1 MITLLLF
8 GSFFLFLAL
17 GIPVAF
23 SLGLAAVTVLITT
36 DGFQVLDVVPSVM
49 FPSMSSGTL
58 LAIPFFI
65 LAGIVMQYTG
75 ISQRLVDLAFL
86 VFGRFS
92 HGLAAVTIISAFF
105 FSAISGSGPATVAAI
120 GAILIP
126 ALVRNGYQKKHA
138 VSLVAASGLMG
149 IVVPPSIAFIIF
161 AVVASEFGSISITR
175 LFIAG
180 IVPGIIMALAFFIA
194 ALFVPRVRELAGLPV
209 KSGRGLLAAGT
220 GPSTTSGA
228 EAVVTSDSTVGPAT
242 ASPTPSTASESG
254 MTRTR
259 LLKTGTAGTSG
270 PTTGRATSAGSG
282 ATTAGAGSMT
292 GSGNGTVGVTGT
304 GTHAEGS
311 FGEFLAALVKAI
323 PGLLIPVIILG
334 GIYGGIFTPTEAGAV
349 ASVFAL
355 LVGFF
360 VYRELKL
367 PDLPKVFL
375 ESGVSTAVIM
385 FIVGVASLFSYVI
398 TVEGIAETVSTA
410 VLSVTDNK
418 FVILAVITII
428 LLIVGAFVD
437 AISAFYLFIPILVP
451 ILLGVGVD
459 MTTIGVFMTVNLAIG
474 LFTLPVGLNLYVG
487 AGIGKIRIEEV
498 IRGVMPFLIAAII
511 ALLLITYIPAISN
524 WLPDLLD
531 VG

>member
-1 MITLLLF
+1 MIALLLF
-8 GSFFLFLAL
+8 GSFFLFLGL

-23 SLGLAAVTVLITT
+23 ALGLSAVVTLVTT
-36 DGFQVLDVVPSVM
+36 DGVQVLDVVPSVM

-86 VFGRFS
+86 IFGRLR

-138 VSLVAASGLMG
+138 VSLVAASGSMG

-161 AVVASEFGSISITR
+161 AVVAAEFGKISISR

-209 KSGRGLLAAGT
+209 KAKT
-220 GPSTTSGA
+220 GA
-228 EAVVTSDSTVGPAT
+228 EAGPGS
-242 ASPTPSTASESG
+242 AS
-254 MTRTR
+254 
-259 LLKTGTAGTSG
+259 TGT
-270 PTTGRATSAGSG
+270 
-282 ATTAGAGSMT
+282 TAT
-292 GSGNGTVGVTGT
+292 GSGSGSAGNGGSGDGAAGGKTQLLTTNGKAASASSGSSGSGVGTVDPTVTVNP
-304 GTHAEGS
+304 EGG
-311 FGEFLAALVKAI
+311 FGEIMTALVKAI

-349 ASVFAL
+349 ASVYAL
-355 LVGFF
+355 IVGVF
-360 VYRELKL
+360 VYRELTWK
-367 PDLPKVFL
+367 DMPKVFL

-398 TVEGIAETVSTA
+398 TVEGVADRISTA
-410 VLSVTDNK
+410 VLGVTDNK
-418 FVILAVITII
+418 YLILAAITII

-451 ILLGVGVD
+451 ILIGVGVD

-474 LFTLPVGLNLYVG
+474 LFTPPVGLNLYVG
-487 AGIGKIRIEEV
+487 AGIGKVKLEEV
-498 IRGVMPFLIAAII
+498 LRGVVPFLICAII

-524 WLPDLLD
+524 WLPDLLG

>member
-1 MITLLLF
+1 MIALLLF
-8 GSFFLFLAL
+8 GSFFLFLGL

-23 SLGLAAVTVLITT
+23 ALGLSAVVTLVTT
-36 DGFQVLDVVPSVM
+36 DGVQVLDVVPSVM

-86 VFGRFS
+86 IFGRLR

-138 VSLVAASGLMG
+138 VSLVAASGSMG

-161 AVVASEFGSISITR
+161 AVVAAEFGSISISR

-209 KSGRGLLAAGT
+209 KAK
-220 GPSTTSGA
+220 PGA
-228 EAVVTSDSTVGPAT
+228 EAGPGSPAT
-242 ASPTPSTASESG
+242 GASA
-254 MTRTR
+254 
-259 LLKTGTAGTSG
+259 
-270 PTTGRATSAGSG
+270 AGSG
-282 ATTAGAGSMT
+282 DGAAAGKTQLLTKNGKAASAESGSSGAGV
-292 GSGNGTVGVTGT
+292 GTVDPTVTVNP
-304 GTHAEGS
+304 EGG
-311 FGEFLAALVKAI
+311 FGEILTALVKAI

-349 ASVFAL
+349 ASVYAL
-355 LVGFF
+355 IVGVF
-360 VYRELKL
+360 VYRELTWK
-367 PDLPKVFL
+367 DMPKVFL

-398 TVEGIAETVSTA
+398 TVEGVADRISTA
-410 VLSVTDNK
+410 VLGVTDNK
-418 FVILAVITII
+418 YLILAAITII

-451 ILLGVGVD
+451 ILIGVGVD

-474 LFTLPVGLNLYVG
+474 LFTPPVGLNLYVG
-487 AGIGKIRIEEV
+487 AGIGKVKLEEV
-498 IRGVMPFLIAAII
+498 VRGVVPFLICAII

-524 WLPDLLD
+524 WLPDLLG

>member
-1 MITLLLF
+1 MIALLLF
-8 GSFFLFLAL
+8 GSFFLFLGL

-23 SLGLAAVTVLITT
+23 ALGLSAVVTLVTT
-36 DGFQVLDVVPSVM
+36 DGVQVLDVVPSVM

-86 VFGRFS
+86 IFGRLR

-138 VSLVAASGLMG
+138 VSLVAASGSMG

-161 AVVASEFGSISITR
+161 AVVAAEFGKISISR

-209 KSGRGLLAAGT
+209 KAKT
-220 GPSTTSGA
+220 GA
-228 EAVVTSDSTVGPAT
+228 EAGPGS
-242 ASPTPSTASESG
+242 AS
-254 MTRTR
+254 
-259 LLKTGTAGTSG
+259 TGT
-270 PTTGRATSAGSG
+270 
-282 ATTAGAGSMT
+282 TAT
-292 GSGNGTVGVTGT
+292 GSGSGSAGNGGSGDGAAGGKTQLLTTNGKAASASSGSSGSGVGTVDPTVTVNP
-304 GTHAEGS
+304 EGG
-311 FGEFLAALVKAI
+311 FGEIMTALVKAI

-349 ASVFAL
+349 ASVYAL
-355 LVGFF
+355 IVGVF
-360 VYRELKL
+360 VYRELGWK
-367 PDLPKVFL
+367 DMPKVFL

-398 TVEGIAETVSTA
+398 TVEGVADRISTA
-410 VLSVTDNK
+410 VLGVTDNK
-418 FVILAVITII
+418 YLILAAITII

-451 ILLGVGVD
+451 ILIGVGVD

-474 LFTLPVGLNLYVG
+474 LFTPPVGLNLYVG
-487 AGIGKIRIEEV
+487 AGIGKAKLEEV
-498 IRGVMPFLIAAII
+498 VRGILPFLVCAIV

-524 WLPDLLD
+524 WLPDLLG

>member
-23 SLGLAAVTVLITT
+23 ALGLSAVTVLITT
-36 DGFQVLDVVPSVM
+36 DGLQVLDVVPSVM

-58 LAIPFFI
+58 LAIPFFV

-126 ALVRNGYQKKHA
+126 ALIRNGYQKKHA
-138 VSLVAASGLMG
+138 VSLVAASGSMG

-180 IVPGIIMALAFFIA
+180 IVPGVIMAVAFFIA

-209 KSGRGLLAAGT
+209 KSGKGLLAAGNDRE
-220 GPSTTSGA
+220 TTAGS
-228 EAVVTSDSTVGPAT
+228 EAVVSSDSTVA
-242 ASPTPSTASESG
+242 STASTGGTGS
-254 MTRTR
+254 TKTR
-259 LLKTGTAGTSG
+259 LLSAGKAGTQAATTGPAASAESTTATGT
-270 PTTGRATSAGSG
+270 P
-282 ATTAGAGSMT
+282 
-292 GSGNGTVGVTGT
+292 
-304 GTHAEGS
+304 AEGS

-355 LVGFF
+355 LVGIF
-360 VYRELKL
+360 VYRELKW

-398 TVEGIAETVSTA
+398 TVEGIAETVSAA
-410 VLSVTDNK
+410 VLGITDNK

-451 ILLGVGVD
+451 ILLAVGVD

-474 LFTLPVGLNLYVG
+474 LFTPPVGLNLYVG
-487 AGIGKIRIEEV
+487 AGIGKVRLEEV
-498 IRGVMPFLIAAII
+498 VRGIMPFLICAII
-511 ALLLITYIPAISN
+511 ALLFITYIPAISN
-524 WLPDLLD
+524 WLPDLLG

>member
-1 MITLLLF
+1 MIALLLF
-8 GSFFLFLAL
+8 GSFFLFLGL

-23 SLGLAAVTVLITT
+23 ALGLSAVVTLVTT
-36 DGFQVLDVVPSVM
+36 DGVQVLDVVPSVM

-86 VFGRFS
+86 IFGRLR

-138 VSLVAASGLMG
+138 VSLVAASGSMG

-161 AVVASEFGSISITR
+161 AVVAAEFGKISISR

-209 KSGRGLLAAGT
+209 KAK
-220 GPSTTSGA
+220 PGA
-228 EAVVTSDSTVGPAT
+228 EAGPGSPAT
-242 ASPTPSTASESG
+242 GASA
-254 MTRTR
+254 
-259 LLKTGTAGTSG
+259 
-270 PTTGRATSAGSG
+270 AGSG
-282 ATTAGAGSMT
+282 DGAAAGKTQLLTKNGKAASAESGS
-292 GSGNGTVGVTGT
+292 SGADVGTVDPTVTVNP
-304 GTHAEGS
+304 EGG
-311 FGEFLAALVKAI
+311 FGEILTALVKAI

-349 ASVFAL
+349 ASVYAL
-355 LVGFF
+355 IVGVF
-360 VYRELKL
+360 VYRELTWK
-367 PDLPKVFL
+367 DMPKVFL

-398 TVEGIAETVSTA
+398 TVEGVADRISTA
-410 VLSVTDNK
+410 VLGVTDNK
-418 FVILAVITII
+418 YLILAAITII

-451 ILLGVGVD
+451 ILIGVGVD

-474 LFTLPVGLNLYVG
+474 LFTPPVGLNLYVG
-487 AGIGKIRIEEV
+487 AGIGKVKLEEV
-498 IRGVMPFLIAAII
+498 VRGVVPFLICAII

-524 WLPDLLD
+524 WLPDLLG

>member
-1 MITLLLF
+1 MIALLLF
-8 GSFFLFLAL
+8 GSFFLFLGL

-23 SLGLAAVTVLITT
+23 ALGLSAVVTLVTT
-36 DGFQVLDVVPSVM
+36 DGVQVLDVVPSVM

-86 VFGRFS
+86 IFGRLR

-138 VSLVAASGLMG
+138 VSLVAASGSMG

-161 AVVASEFGSISITR
+161 AVVAAEFGKISISR

-209 KSGRGLLAAGT
+209 KAKT
-220 GPSTTSGA
+220 GA
-228 EAVVTSDSTVGPAT
+228 EAGPGS
-242 ASPTPSTASESG
+242 AS
-254 MTRTR
+254 
-259 LLKTGTAGTSG
+259 TGT
-270 PTTGRATSAGSG
+270 
-282 ATTAGAGSMT
+282 TAT
-292 GSGNGTVGVTGT
+292 GSGSGSAGNGGSGDGAAGGKTQLLTTNGKAASASSGSSGSGVGTVDPTVTVNP
-304 GTHAEGS
+304 EGG
-311 FGEFLAALVKAI
+311 FGEIMTALVKAI

-349 ASVFAL
+349 ASVYAL
-355 LVGFF
+355 IVGVF
-360 VYRELKL
+360 VYRELGWK
-367 PDLPKVFL
+367 DMPKVFL

-398 TVEGIAETVSTA
+398 TVEGVADRISTA
-410 VLSVTDNK
+410 VLGVTDNK
-418 FVILAVITII
+418 YLILAAITII

-451 ILLGVGVD
+451 ILIGVGVD

-474 LFTLPVGLNLYVG
+474 LFTPPVGLNLYVG
-487 AGIGKIRIEEV
+487 AGIGKVRLEEV
-498 IRGVMPFLIAAII
+498 VRGVLPFLVCAII

-524 WLPDLLD
+524 WLPDLLG

>member
-8 GSFFLFLAL
+8 GSFFLFLGL

-23 SLGLAAVTVLITT
+23 ALGLASVTTLITT
-36 DGFQVLDVVPSVM
+36 DGVQALDVVPSVM

-58 LAIPFFI
+58 LAIPFFV

-86 VFGRFS
+86 IFGRFS

-126 ALVRNGYQKKHA
+126 ALVRNGYAKKHA
-138 VSLVAASGLMG
+138 VSLVAASGSMG

-161 AVVASEFGSISITR
+161 AVVASEFGSISISR

-194 ALFVPRVRELAGLPV
+194 ALFVPRVREIAGLPV
-209 KSGRGLLAAGT
+209 KSGKALLATGSGGT
-220 GPSTTSGA
+220 T
-228 EAVVTSDSTVGPAT
+228 E
-242 ASPTPSTASESG
+242 ESG
-254 MTRTR
+254 
-259 LLKTGTAGTSG
+259 TATL
-270 PTTGRATSAGSG
+270 ASAGSDASG
-282 ATTAGAGSMT
+282 GTEAEAGAGGSAPVATVDPEGGISEIMT
-292 GSGNGTVGVTGT
+292 
-304 GTHAEGS
+304 
-311 FGEFLAALVKAI
+311 ALVKAI

-349 ASVFAL
+349 ASVYAL
-355 LVGFF
+355 IVGVF
-360 VYRELKL
+360 VYRELGWK
-367 PDLPKVFL
+367 DMPKVFL

-398 TVEGIAETVSTA
+398 TVEGIAERISTA
-410 VLSVTDNK
+410 VLGVTDNK
-418 FVILAVITII
+418 YLILAVITII

-474 LFTLPVGLNLYVG
+474 LFTPPVGLNLYVG
-487 AGIGKIRIEEV
+487 AGIGKVRLEEV
-498 IRGVMPFLIAAII
+498 VRGIMPFLICAVI

-524 WLPDLLD
+524 WLPDLLG

>member
-1 MITLLLF
+1 MIALLLF
-8 GSFFLFLAL
+8 GSFFLFLGL

-23 SLGLAAVTVLITT
+23 ALGLSAVVTLVTT
-36 DGFQVLDVVPSVM
+36 DGVQVLDVVPSVM

-86 VFGRFS
+86 IFGRLR

-138 VSLVAASGLMG
+138 VSLVAASGSMG

-161 AVVASEFGSISITR
+161 AVVAAEFGSISISR

-209 KSGRGLLAAGT
+209 KAK
-220 GPSTTSGA
+220 PGA
-228 EAVVTSDSTVGPAT
+228 EAGPGSPAT
-242 ASPTPSTASESG
+242 GASASGSGDGAAAGKTQLLTKNGKAASAESG
-254 MTRTR
+254 
-259 LLKTGTAGTSG
+259 S
-270 PTTGRATSAGSG
+270 SG
-282 ATTAGAGSMT
+282 ADV
-292 GSGNGTVGVTGT
+292 GTVDPTVTVNPHG
-304 GTHAEGS
+304 G
-311 FGEFLAALVKAI
+311 FGEILTALVKAI

-349 ASVFAL
+349 ASVYAL
-355 LVGFF
+355 IVGVF
-360 VYRELKL
+360 VYRELTWK
-367 PDLPKVFL
+367 DMPKVFL

-398 TVEGIAETVSTA
+398 TVEGCGRPD
-410 VLSVTDNK
+410 LD
-418 FVILAVITII
+418 
-428 LLIVGAFVD
+428 G
-437 AISAFYLFIPILVP
+437 
-451 ILLGVGVD
+451 
-459 MTTIGVFMTVNLAIG
+459 
-474 LFTLPVGLNLYVG
+474 G
-487 AGIGKIRIEEV
+487 AGR
-498 IRGVMPFLIAAII
+498 
-511 ALLLITYIPAISN
+511 
-524 WLPDLLD
+524 
-531 VG
+531 

>member
-8 GSFFLFLAL
+8 GTFFLFLAL

-23 SLGLAAVTVLITT
+23 SLGLSAVTVLITT
-36 DGFQVLDVVPSVM
+36 DGLQVLDVVPSVM

-126 ALVRNGYQKKHA
+126 ALVRNGYQRKHA
-138 VSLVAASGLMG
+138 VSLVAASGSMG

-209 KSGRGLLAAGT
+209 KTGT
-220 GPSTTSGA
+220 RPVTAGA
-228 EAVVTSDSTVGPAT
+228 ETSAAKSGPAAPSGSGTVGTAASAGANTPSAGVGPA
-242 ASPTPSTASESG
+242 
-254 MTRTR
+254 
-259 LLKTGTAGTSG
+259 
-270 PTTGRATSAGSG
+270 
-282 ATTAGAGSMT
+282 
-292 GSGNGTVGVTGT
+292 NGTGAVTGT
-304 GTHAEGS
+304 GEGG
-311 FGEFLAALVKAI
+311 FGEFLTALIKAI

-355 LVGFF
+355 AVGVF
-360 VYRELKL
+360 VYRELTWTT
-367 PDLPKVFL
+367 LPKVFL
-375 ESGVSTAVIM
+375 EAGVSTAVIM

-398 TVEGIAETVSTA
+398 TVEGIAETVSSA
-410 VLSVTDNK
+410 VLGVTDNK
-418 FVILAVITII
+418 FIILAAITVI

-474 LFTLPVGLNLYVG
+474 LFTPPVGLNLYVG
-487 AGIGKIRIEEV
+487 AGIGKVRIEEV
-498 IRGVMPFLIAAII
+498 VRGVMPFLIAAII

-524 WLPDLLD
+524 WLPDLLG

>member
-1 MITLLLF
+1 MIELLLF

-23 SLGLAAVTVLITT
+23 SLGLSAVTVLITT
-36 DGFQVLDVVPSVM
+36 DGLQVLDVVPSVM

-58 LAIPFFI
+58 LAIPFFV
-65 LAGIVMQYTG
+65 LAGIIMQYTG
-75 ISQRLVDLAFL
+75 ISQRLIDLAFI

-126 ALVRNGYQKKHA
+126 ALVRNGYAKKHA
-138 VSLVAASGLMG
+138 ISLVAASGSMG

-161 AVVASEFGSISITR
+161 AVVASEYGSISISR

-180 IVPGIIMALAFFIA
+180 IVPGIIMAAAFFIA
-194 ALFVPRVRELAGLPV
+194 ALFVPRVRDLAGLPV
-209 KSGRGLLAAGT
+209 KSGRGSRSET
-220 GPSTTSGA
+220 IGA
-228 EAVVTSDSTVGPAT
+228 EANAASAGAT
-242 ASPTPSTASESG
+242 AS
-254 MTRTR
+254 
-259 LLKTGTAGTSG
+259 AGTSG
-270 PTTGRATSAGSG
+270 TRTLTSAGSG
-282 ATTAGAGSMT
+282 GTAHPGSSNGAGSGDGPVPAPT
-292 GSGNGTVGVTGT
+292 DTVDPNGGL
-304 GTHAEGS
+304 A
-311 FGEFLAALVKAI
+311 EFLSLLVKAI

-355 LVGFF
+355 AVGIF
-360 VYRELKL
+360 VYRELKWT
-367 PDLPKVFL
+367 DLPKVFL

-398 TVEGIAETVSTA
+398 TVEGVADRVSTA
-410 VLSVTDNK
+410 VLGVTDNK

-451 ILLGVGVD
+451 ILIGVGVD

-474 LFTLPVGLNLYVG
+474 LFTPPVGLNLYVG
-487 AGIGKIRIEEV
+487 AGIGKARLEDV
-498 IRGVMPFLIAAII
+498 VRGILPFLICAII

-524 WLPDLLD
+524 WLPDLLG

>member
-1 MITLLLF
+1 MIALLLF
-8 GSFFLFLAL
+8 GSFFLFLGL

-23 SLGLAAVTVLITT
+23 ALGLSAVVTLITT
-36 DGFQVLDVVPSVM
+36 DGVQVLDVVPSVM

-86 VFGRFS
+86 IFGRFS

-138 VSLVAASGLMG
+138 VSLVAASGSMG

-161 AVVASEFGSISITR
+161 AVVAAEFGSISISR

-180 IVPGIIMALAFFIA
+180 IVPGIIMAAAFFIA

-209 KSGRGLLAAGT
+209 KAG
-220 GPSTTSGA
+220 PRA
-228 EAVVTSDSTVGPAT
+228 EAAARSTSTVT
-242 ASPTPSTASESG
+242 SESG
-254 MTRTR
+254 
-259 LLKTGTAGTSG
+259 SV
-270 PTTGRATSAGSG
+270 
-282 ATTAGAGSMT
+282 GAGSAGNGSVGNG
-292 GSGNGTVGVTGT
+292 GSGDGAAGGRTQLLTTKGRAASASSGSGVGSVDPTVTVDV
-304 GTHAEGS
+304 EGG
-311 FGEFLAALVKAI
+311 FGEVMTALVKAI

-349 ASVFAL
+349 ASVYAL
-355 LVGFF
+355 IVGVF
-360 VYRELKL
+360 VYRELTWK
-367 PDLPKVFL
+367 DMPKVFL

-398 TVEGIAETVSTA
+398 TVEGVADRISTA

-418 FVILAVITII
+418 YLILAAITII

-451 ILLGVGVD
+451 ILIGVGVD

-474 LFTLPVGLNLYVG
+474 LFTPPVGLNLYVG
-487 AGIGKIRIEEV
+487 AGIGKIRLEEV
-498 IRGVMPFLIAAII
+498 VRGVVPFLICAII

-524 WLPDLLD
+524 WLPDLLG

>member
-23 SLGLAAVTVLITT
+23 ALGLSAVTVLITT
-36 DGFQVLDVVPSVM
+36 DGLQVLDVVPSVM

-58 LAIPFFI
+58 LAIPFFV

-126 ALVRNGYQKKHA
+126 ALIRNGYQKKHA
-138 VSLVAASGLMG
+138 VSLVAASGSMG

-180 IVPGIIMALAFFIA
+180 IVPGVIMALAFFIA

-209 KSGRGLLAAGT
+209 KSGKGLLAAGRE
-220 GPSTTSGA
+220 PATTTGA
-228 EAVVTSDSTVGPAT
+228 EAAVSSDSTASSTPASALAAGT
-242 ASPTPSTASESG
+242 DGNGATK
-254 MTRTR
+254 TR
-259 LLKTGTAGTSG
+259 LLKADKAGTSVSTSG
-270 PTTGRATSAGSG
+270 PATSADIGV
-282 ATTAGAGSMT
+282 TT
-292 GSGNGTVGVTGT
+292 GSGNGTGGVTGPSAP
-304 GTHAEGS
+304 AEGS
-311 FGEFLAALVKAI
+311 FAEFLAALVKAI

-355 LVGFF
+355 LVGVF

-398 TVEGIAETVSTA
+398 TVEGIADTVSSA
-410 VLSVTDNK
+410 VLGVTDNK

-451 ILLGVGVD
+451 ILLEVGVD

-474 LFTLPVGLNLYVG
+474 LFTPPVGLNLYVG
-487 AGIGKIRIEEV
+487 AGIGKVRLEEV
-498 IRGVMPFLIAAII
+498 VRGIMPFLICAII
-511 ALLLITYIPAISN
+511 ALLFITYVPAISN
-524 WLPDLLD
+524 WLPDLLG

>member
-1 MITLLLF
+1 MIALLLF
-8 GSFFLFLAL
+8 GSFFLFLGL

-23 SLGLAAVTVLITT
+23 ALGLSAVVTLVTT
-36 DGFQVLDVVPSVM
+36 DGVQVLDVVPSVM

-86 VFGRFS
+86 IFGRLR

-138 VSLVAASGLMG
+138 VSLVAASGSMG

-161 AVVASEFGSISITR
+161 AVVAAEFGKISISR

-209 KSGRGLLAAGT
+209 KTKTGAEAGT
-220 GPSTTSGA
+220 G
-228 EAVVTSDSTVGPAT
+228 T
-242 ASPTPSTASESG
+242 ASTGAS
-254 MTRTR
+254 
-259 LLKTGTAGTSG
+259 A
-270 PTTGRATSAGSG
+270 AGSG
-282 ATTAGAGSMT
+282 DGAAAGKTQLLTKNGKAASARSGSSGAGV
-292 GSGNGTVGVTGT
+292 GTADPTVTVNPAG
-304 GTHAEGS
+304 G
-311 FGEFLAALVKAI
+311 FGEILTALVKAI

-349 ASVFAL
+349 ASVYAL
-355 LVGFF
+355 IVGVF
-360 VYRELKL
+360 VYRELTWK
-367 PDLPKVFL
+367 DMPKVFL

-398 TVEGIAETVSTA
+398 TVEGVADRISAA
-410 VLSVTDNK
+410 VLGVTDNK
-418 FVILAVITII
+418 YLILAAITIV

-451 ILLGVGVD
+451 ILIGVGVD

-474 LFTLPVGLNLYVG
+474 LFTPPVGLNLYVG
-487 AGIGKIRIEEV
+487 AGIEKVKLEEV
-498 IRGVMPFLIAAII
+498 LRGVVPFLICAII

-524 WLPDLLD
+524 WLPDLLG

>member
-1 MITLLLF
+1 MIALLLF
-8 GSFFLFLAL
+8 GSFFLFLGL

-23 SLGLAAVTVLITT
+23 ALGLSAVVTLVTT
-36 DGFQVLDVVPSVM
+36 DGVQVLDVVPSVM

-86 VFGRFS
+86 IFGRLR

-138 VSLVAASGLMG
+138 VSLVAASGSMG

-161 AVVASEFGSISITR
+161 AVVAAEFGKISISR

-209 KSGRGLLAAGT
+209 KAKPGAEAGT
-220 GPSTTSGA
+220 G
-228 EAVVTSDSTVGPAT
+228 T
-242 ASPTPSTASESG
+242 ASTGAS
-254 MTRTR
+254 
-259 LLKTGTAGTSG
+259 A
-270 PTTGRATSAGSG
+270 AGSG
-282 ATTAGAGSMT
+282 DGAAAGKTQLLTKNGKAASAESGS
-292 GSGNGTVGVTGT
+292 SGADVGTVDPTVTVNP
-304 GTHAEGS
+304 EGG
-311 FGEFLAALVKAI
+311 FGEILTALVKAI

-349 ASVFAL
+349 ASVYAL
-355 LVGFF
+355 IVGVF
-360 VYRELKL
+360 VYRELGWK
-367 PDLPKVFL
+367 DMPKVFL

-398 TVEGIAETVSTA
+398 TVEGVADRISTA
-410 VLSVTDNK
+410 VLGVTDNK
-418 FVILAVITII
+418 YLILAAITII

-451 ILLGVGVD
+451 ILIGVGVD

-474 LFTLPVGLNLYVG
+474 LFTPPVGLNLYVG
-487 AGIGKIRIEEV
+487 AGIGKVKLEEV
-498 IRGVMPFLIAAII
+498 VRGIMPFLICAII
-511 ALLLITYIPAISN
+511 ALLFITYIPAISN
-524 WLPDLLD
+524 WLPDLLG

>member
-1 MITLLLF
+1 MIALLLF
-8 GSFFLFLAL
+8 GSFFLFLGL

-23 SLGLAAVTVLITT
+23 ALGLSAVVTLVTT
-36 DGFQVLDVVPSVM
+36 DGVQVLDVVPSVM

-86 VFGRFS
+86 IFGRLR

-138 VSLVAASGLMG
+138 VSLVAASGSMG

-161 AVVASEFGSISITR
+161 AVVAAEFGKISISR

-209 KSGRGLLAAGT
+209 KAK
-220 GPSTTSGA
+220 PGA
-228 EAVVTSDSTVGPAT
+228 EAGP
-242 ASPTPSTASESG
+242 
-254 MTRTR
+254 
-259 LLKTGTAGTSG
+259 GTAA
-270 PTTGRATSAGSG
+270 TGASAAGSG
-282 ATTAGAGSMT
+282 DGAAAGRTQLLTKNGKAASASSGSSGAGV
-292 GSGNGTVGVTGT
+292 GTTDPTVTVNP
-304 GTHAEGS
+304 EGG
-311 FGEFLAALVKAI
+311 FGEILTALVKAI

-349 ASVFAL
+349 ASVYAL
-355 LVGFF
+355 IVGVF
-360 VYRELKL
+360 VYRELTWK
-367 PDLPKVFL
+367 DMPKVFL

-398 TVEGIAETVSTA
+398 TVEGVADRISTA
-410 VLSVTDNK
+410 VLGVTDNK
-418 FVILAVITII
+418 YLILAAITII

-451 ILLGVGVD
+451 ILIGVGVD

-474 LFTLPVGLNLYVG
+474 LFTPPVGLNLYVG
-487 AGIGKIRIEEV
+487 AGIGKVKLEEV
-498 IRGVMPFLIAAII
+498 LRGVVPFLICAII

-524 WLPDLLD
+524 WLPDLLG

>member
-1 MITLLLF
+1 MIALLLF
-8 GSFFLFLAL
+8 GSFFLFLGL

-23 SLGLAAVTVLITT
+23 ALGLSAVVTLVTT
-36 DGFQVLDVVPSVM
+36 DGVQVLDVVPSVM

-86 VFGRFS
+86 IFGRLR

-138 VSLVAASGLMG
+138 VSLVAASGSMG

-161 AVVASEFGSISITR
+161 AVVAAEFGKISISR

-209 KSGRGLLAAGT
+209 KAKT
-220 GPSTTSGA
+220 GA
-228 EAVVTSDSTVGPAT
+228 EAGPGS
-242 ASPTPSTASESG
+242 AS
-254 MTRTR
+254 
-259 LLKTGTAGTSG
+259 TGT
-270 PTTGRATSAGSG
+270 
-282 ATTAGAGSMT
+282 TAT
-292 GSGNGTVGVTGT
+292 GSGSGSAGNGGSGDGAAGGKTQLLTTNGKAASASSGSSGSGVGTVDPTVTVNP
-304 GTHAEGS
+304 EGG
-311 FGEFLAALVKAI
+311 FGEIMTALVKAI

-349 ASVFAL
+349 ASVYAL
-355 LVGFF
+355 IVGVF
-360 VYRELKL
+360 VYRELTWK
-367 PDLPKVFL
+367 DMPKVFL

-398 TVEGIAETVSTA
+398 TVEGVADRISTA
-410 VLSVTDNK
+410 VLGVTDNK
-418 FVILAVITII
+418 YLILAAITII

-451 ILLGVGVD
+451 ILIGVGVD

-474 LFTLPVGLNLYVG
+474 LFTPPVGLNLYVG
-487 AGIGKIRIEEV
+487 AGIGKVKLEEV
-498 IRGVMPFLIAAII
+498 VRGVVPFLICAII

-524 WLPDLLD
+524 WLPDLLG

>member
-1 MITLLLF
+1 MIALLLF
-8 GSFFLFLAL
+8 GSFFLFLGL

-23 SLGLAAVTVLITT
+23 ALGLSAVVTLVTT
-36 DGFQVLDVVPSVM
+36 DGVQVLDVVPSVM

-86 VFGRFS
+86 IFGRLR

-138 VSLVAASGLMG
+138 VSLVAASGSMG

-161 AVVASEFGSISITR
+161 AVVAAEFGKISITR

-180 IVPGIIMALAFFIA
+180 IVPGIIMALAFFVA

-209 KSGRGLLAAGT
+209 KAKT
-220 GPSTTSGA
+220 GA
-228 EAVVTSDSTVGPAT
+228 EAVAGSASTGTPASSTAGADSAGNGGTSDSAAAGRTQLLT
-242 ASPTPSTASESG
+242 ANGKAASASSG
-254 MTRTR
+254 SSGSGV
-259 LLKTGTAGTSG
+259 GTAD
-270 PTTGRATSAGSG
+270 P
-282 ATTAGAGSMT
+282 MV
-292 GSGNGTVGVTGT
+292 TVNP
-304 GTHAEGS
+304 EGG
-311 FGEFLAALVKAI
+311 FGEILTALVKAI

-349 ASVFAL
+349 ASVYAL
-355 LVGFF
+355 IVGVF
-360 VYRELKL
+360 VYRELTWK
-367 PDLPKVFL
+367 DMPKVFL

-398 TVEGIAETVSTA
+398 TVEGVADRISTA
-410 VLSVTDNK
+410 VLGVTDNK
-418 FVILAVITII
+418 YLILAAITII

-451 ILLGVGVD
+451 ILIGVGVD

-474 LFTLPVGLNLYVG
+474 LFTPPVGLNLYVG
-487 AGIGKIRIEEV
+487 AGIGKVKLEEV
-498 IRGVMPFLIAAII
+498 VRGIIPFLVCAIV

-524 WLPDLLD
+524 WLPDLLG

>member
-1 MITLLLF
+1 MIALLLF
-8 GSFFLFLAL
+8 GSFFLFLGL

-23 SLGLAAVTVLITT
+23 ALGLSAVVTLVTT
-36 DGFQVLDVVPSVM
+36 DGVQVLDVVPSVM

-86 VFGRFS
+86 IFGRLR

-138 VSLVAASGLMG
+138 VSLVAASGSMG

-161 AVVASEFGSISITR
+161 AVVAAEFGKISISR

-209 KSGRGLLAAGT
+209 KAKT
-220 GPSTTSGA
+220 GA
-228 EAVVTSDSTVGPAT
+228 EAGPGS
-242 ASPTPSTASESG
+242 AS
-254 MTRTR
+254 
-259 LLKTGTAGTSG
+259 TGT
-270 PTTGRATSAGSG
+270 
-282 ATTAGAGSMT
+282 TAT
-292 GSGNGTVGVTGT
+292 GSGSGSAGNGGSGDGAAGGKTQLLTTNGKAASASSGSSGSGVGTVDPTVTVNP
-304 GTHAEGS
+304 EGG
-311 FGEFLAALVKAI
+311 FGEIMTALVKAI

-349 ASVFAL
+349 ASVYAL
-355 LVGFF
+355 IVGVF
-360 VYRELKL
+360 VYRELGWK
-367 PDLPKVFL
+367 DMPKVFL

-398 TVEGIAETVSTA
+398 TVEGVADRISTA
-410 VLSVTDNK
+410 VLGVTDNK
-418 FVILAVITII
+418 YLILAAITII

-451 ILLGVGVD
+451 ILIGVGVD
-459 MTTIGVFMTVNLAIG
+459 TTTIGVFMTVNLAIG
-474 LFTLPVGLNLYVG
+474 LFTPPVGLNLYVG
-487 AGIGKIRIEEV
+487 AGIGKVRLEEV
-498 IRGVMPFLIAAII
+498 VRGVLPFLVCAII

-524 WLPDLLD
+524 WLPDLLG

>member
-1 MITLLLF
+1 MIALLLF
-8 GSFFLFLAL
+8 GSFFLFLGL

-23 SLGLAAVTVLITT
+23 ALGLSAVVTLVTT
-36 DGFQVLDVVPSVM
+36 DGVQVLDVVPSVM

-86 VFGRFS
+86 IFGRLR

-138 VSLVAASGLMG
+138 VSLVAASGSMG

-161 AVVASEFGSISITR
+161 AVVAAEFGSISISR

-209 KSGRGLLAAGT
+209 KAK
-220 GPSTTSGA
+220 PGA
-228 EAVVTSDSTVGPAT
+228 EAGPGSPAT
-242 ASPTPSTASESG
+242 GASA
-254 MTRTR
+254 
-259 LLKTGTAGTSG
+259 
-270 PTTGRATSAGSG
+270 AGSG
-282 ATTAGAGSMT
+282 DGAAAGKTQLLTKNGKAASAESGS
-292 GSGNGTVGVTGT
+292 SGADVGTVDPTVTVNP
-304 GTHAEGS
+304 EGG
-311 FGEFLAALVKAI
+311 FGEILTALVKAI

-349 ASVFAL
+349 ASVYAL
-355 LVGFF
+355 IVGVF
-360 VYRELKL
+360 VYRELTWK
-367 PDLPKVFL
+367 DMPKVFL

-398 TVEGIAETVSTA
+398 TVEGVADRISTA
-410 VLSVTDNK
+410 VLGVTDNK
-418 FVILAVITII
+418 YLILAAITII

-451 ILLGVGVD
+451 ILIGVGVD

-474 LFTLPVGLNLYVG
+474 LFTPPVGLNQ
-487 AGIGKIRIEEV
+487 IGRAHV
-498 IRGVMPFLIAAII
+498 
-511 ALLLITYIPAISN
+511 
-524 WLPDLLD
+524 
-531 VG
+531 

>member
-1 MITLLLF
+1 MIALLLF
-8 GSFFLFLAL
+8 GSFFLFLGL

-23 SLGLAAVTVLITT
+23 SLGLSAVLTLVTT
-36 DGFQVLDVVPSVM
+36 DGVQVLDVVPSVM

-86 VFGRFS
+86 IFGRFS

-138 VSLVAASGLMG
+138 VSVVAASGSMG

-161 AVVASEFGSISITR
+161 AVVAAEFGSISISR

-180 IVPGIIMALAFFIA
+180 IVPGIIMALAFLIA
-194 ALFVPRVRELAGLPV
+194 ALFVPRVREVAGLPV
-209 KSGRGLLAAGT
+209 RAGAKTGRLLAAGQTET
-220 GPSTTSGA
+220 GTTASGAENQSTADSENGPGSGERSAGKTKLLAAGGHGKSAATGNGGAASATSGA
-228 EAVVTSDSTVGPAT
+228 GSDPFAADPTATVDSDG
-242 ASPTPSTASESG
+242 G
-254 MTRTR
+254 
-259 LLKTGTAGTSG
+259 
-270 PTTGRATSAGSG
+270 
-282 ATTAGAGSMT
+282 
-292 GSGNGTVGVTGT
+292 
-304 GTHAEGS
+304 
-311 FGEFLAALVKAI
+311 FGEILTALLKAI

-349 ASVFAL
+349 ASVYAL
-355 LVGFF
+355 VVGVF
-360 VYRELKL
+360 VYRELTWK
-367 PDLPKVFL
+367 DMPKVFL

-398 TVEGIAETVSTA
+398 TVEGVADRISTA

-418 FVILAVITII
+418 YLILAVITVI

-451 ILLGVGVD
+451 ILIGVGVD
-459 MTTIGVFMTVNLAIG
+459 LTTIGVFMTVNLAIG
-474 LFTLPVGLNLYVG
+474 LFTPPVGLNLYVG
-487 AGIGKIRIEEV
+487 AGIGKVRLEEV
-498 IRGVMPFLIAAII
+498 VRGIMPFLISAII

-524 WLPDLLD
+524 WLPDLLG

>member
-1 MITLLLF
+1 MIALLLF
-8 GSFFLFLAL
+8 GSFFLFLGL

-23 SLGLAAVTVLITT
+23 ALGLSAVVTLVTT
-36 DGFQVLDVVPSVM
+36 DGVQVLDVVPSVM

-86 VFGRFS
+86 IFGRLR

-138 VSLVAASGLMG
+138 VSLVAASGSMG

-161 AVVASEFGSISITR
+161 AVVAAEFGKISISR

-209 KSGRGLLAAGT
+209 KAKT
-220 GPSTTSGA
+220 GA
-228 EAVVTSDSTVGPAT
+228 EAGPGS
-242 ASPTPSTASESG
+242 AS
-254 MTRTR
+254 
-259 LLKTGTAGTSG
+259 TGT
-270 PTTGRATSAGSG
+270 
-282 ATTAGAGSMT
+282 TAT
-292 GSGNGTVGVTGT
+292 GSGSGSAGNGGSGDGAAGGKTQLLTTNGKAASASSGSSGSGVGAVDPTVTVNP
-304 GTHAEGS
+304 EGG
-311 FGEFLAALVKAI
+311 FGEIMTALVKAI

-349 ASVFAL
+349 ASVYAL
-355 LVGFF
+355 IVGVF
-360 VYRELKL
+360 VYRELGWK
-367 PDLPKVFL
+367 DMPKVFL

-398 TVEGIAETVSTA
+398 TVEGVADRISTA
-410 VLSVTDNK
+410 VLGVTDNK
-418 FVILAVITII
+418 YLILAAITII

-451 ILLGVGVD
+451 ILIGVGVD

-474 LFTLPVGLNLYVG
+474 LFTPPVGLNLYVG
-487 AGIGKIRIEEV
+487 VGIGKVKLEEV
-498 IRGVMPFLIAAII
+498 VRGIMPFLICAII
-511 ALLLITYIPAISN
+511 ALLFITYIPAISN
-524 WLPDLLD
+524 WLPDLLG

>member
-1 MITLLLF
+1 MIALLLF
-8 GSFFLFLAL
+8 GSFFLFLGL

-23 SLGLAAVTVLITT
+23 ALGLSAVVTLVTT
-36 DGFQVLDVVPSVM
+36 DGVQVLDVVPSVM

-86 VFGRFS
+86 IFGRLR

-138 VSLVAASGLMG
+138 VSLVAASGSMG

-161 AVVASEFGSISITR
+161 AVVAAEFGKISISR

-209 KSGRGLLAAGT
+209 KAKT
-220 GPSTTSGA
+220 GA
-228 EAVVTSDSTVGPAT
+228 EAGPGS
-242 ASPTPSTASESG
+242 AS
-254 MTRTR
+254 
-259 LLKTGTAGTSG
+259 TGT
-270 PTTGRATSAGSG
+270 
-282 ATTAGAGSMT
+282 TAT
-292 GSGNGTVGVTGT
+292 GSGSGSAGNGGSGDGAAGGKTQLLTTNGKAASASSGSTGSSVGAADPTVTVNP
-304 GTHAEGS
+304 EGG
-311 FGEFLAALVKAI
+311 FGEIMTALVKAI

-349 ASVFAL
+349 ASVYAL
-355 LVGFF
+355 IVGVF
-360 VYRELKL
+360 VYRELTWK
-367 PDLPKVFL
+367 DMPKVFL

-398 TVEGIAETVSTA
+398 TVEGVADRISTA
-410 VLSVTDNK
+410 VLGVTDNK
-418 FVILAVITII
+418 YLILAAITII

-451 ILLGVGVD
+451 ILIGVGVD

-474 LFTLPVGLNLYVG
+474 LFTPPVGLNLYVG
-487 AGIGKIRIEEV
+487 AGIGKVKLEEV
-498 IRGVMPFLIAAII
+498 VRGIMPFLICAII

-524 WLPDLLD
+524 WLPDLLG

>member
-23 SLGLAAVTVLITT
+23 ALGLSAVTVLITT
-36 DGFQVLDVVPSVM
+36 DGLQVLDVVPSVM

-58 LAIPFFI
+58 LAIPFFV

-126 ALVRNGYQKKHA
+126 ALIRNGYQKKHA
-138 VSLVAASGLMG
+138 VSLVAASGSMG

-180 IVPGIIMALAFFIA
+180 IVPGVIMAVAFFIA

-209 KSGRGLLAAGT
+209 KSGQGLLAAGSDPGAAT
-220 GPSTTSGA
+220 RA
-228 EAVVTSDSTVGPAT
+228 EAAVSSDSTASSTT
-242 ASPTPSTASESG
+242 ASSSAAGTGGTGVAK
-254 MTRTR
+254 TR
-259 LLKTGTAGTSG
+259 LLKAGAAGTPVSTSG
-270 PTTGRATSAGSG
+270 SATSAGTG
-282 ATTAGAGSMT
+282 MTT
-292 GSGNGTVGVTGT
+292 GSGNTTGDVTGT
-304 GTHAEGS
+304 AAPAEGS

-355 LVGFF
+355 AVGIF
-360 VYRELKL
+360 VYRELKW

-398 TVEGIAETVSTA
+398 TVEGIAETVSAA
-410 VLSVTDNK
+410 VLGITDNK

-451 ILLGVGVD
+451 ILLAVGVD

-474 LFTLPVGLNLYVG
+474 LFTPPVGLNLYVG
-487 AGIGKIRIEEV
+487 AGIGKVRLEEV
-498 IRGVMPFLIAAII
+498 VRGIMPFLICAII

-524 WLPDLLD
+524 WLPDLLG

>member
-1 MITLLLF
+1 MIALLLF
-8 GSFFLFLAL
+8 GSFFLFLGL

-23 SLGLAAVTVLITT
+23 ALGLSAVVTLVTT
-36 DGFQVLDVVPSVM
+36 DGVQVLDVVPSVM

-86 VFGRFS
+86 IFGRLR

-138 VSLVAASGLMG
+138 VSLVAASGSMG

-161 AVVASEFGSISITR
+161 AVVAAEFGKISISR

-209 KSGRGLLAAGT
+209 KAKT
-220 GPSTTSGA
+220 GA
-228 EAVVTSDSTVGPAT
+228 EAGPGS
-242 ASPTPSTASESG
+242 AS
-254 MTRTR
+254 
-259 LLKTGTAGTSG
+259 TGT
-270 PTTGRATSAGSG
+270 
-282 ATTAGAGSMT
+282 TAT
-292 GSGNGTVGVTGT
+292 GSGSGSAGNGGSGDGAAGGKTQLLTTNGKAASASSGSSGSGVGTVDPTVTVNP
-304 GTHAEGS
+304 EGG
-311 FGEFLAALVKAI
+311 FGEIMTALVKAI

-349 ASVFAL
+349 ASVYAL
-355 LVGFF
+355 IVGVF
-360 VYRELKL
+360 VYRELGWK
-367 PDLPKVFL
+367 DMPKVFL

-398 TVEGIAETVSTA
+398 TVEGVADRISTA
-410 VLSVTDNK
+410 VLGVTDNK
-418 FVILAVITII
+418 YLILAAITII

-437 AISAFYLFIPILVP
+437 TISAFYLFIPILVP
-451 ILLGVGVD
+451 ILIGVGVD

-474 LFTLPVGLNLYVG
+474 LFTPPVGLNLYVG
-487 AGIGKIRIEEV
+487 AGIGKVKLEEV
-498 IRGVMPFLIAAII
+498 VRGVVPFLICAII

-524 WLPDLLD
+524 WLPDLLG

>member
-23 SLGLAAVTVLITT
+23 SLGLAAVTVLVTT
-36 DGFQVLDVVPSVM
+36 DGVQVLDVVPSVM

-58 LAIPFFI
+58 LAIPFFV

-126 ALVRNGYQKKHA
+126 ALVRNGYAKKHA
-138 VSLVAASGLMG
+138 VSLVAASGSMG

-180 IVPGIIMALAFFIA
+180 IVPGVIMAVAFFIA

-209 KSGRGLLAAGT
+209 KSSGGLLATGGNGVDNGISNDAATTSTVAGT
-220 GPSTTSGA
+220 GENGSTK
-228 EAVVTSDSTVGPAT
+228 
-242 ASPTPSTASESG
+242 
-254 MTRTR
+254 TR
-259 LLKTGTAGTSG
+259 LLSAKRTGTPASTAGS
-270 PTTGRATSAGSG
+270 ATSAGAKNGLGNENADGSLG
-282 ATTAGAGSMT
+282 EIFTA
-292 GSGNGTVGVTGT
+292 
-304 GTHAEGS
+304 
-311 FGEFLAALVKAI
+311 FIKAI

-355 LVGFF
+355 VVGVF
-360 VYRELKL
+360 VYRELTWAN
-367 PDLPKVFL
+367 LPKVFL

-410 VLSVTDNK
+410 VLGATDSK
-418 FVILAVITII
+418 FVILAVTTVI

-437 AISAFYLFIPILVP
+437 AISAFYLFIPIFVP

-459 MTTIGVFMTVNLAIG
+459 LTTIGVFMTVNLAIG
-474 LFTLPVGLNLYVG
+474 LFTPPVGLNLYVG
-487 AGIGKIRIEEV
+487 AGIGKVRIEEV
-498 IRGVMPFLIAAII
+498 VRGILPFLVCAII

-524 WLPDLLD
+524 WLPDLLG